1 MEFKSLNDA
10 FNYNYIKS
18 LPHLTWLDLTANE
31 KLLIE
36 LVLSFT
42 HKGLLFYMNHSTIA
56 DYLVLKDT
64 KTKAKIVGNI
74 ISELQKKG
82 YLTKE
87 QTFNYNGK
95 KGGSSVTLLVDEV
108 YLEERLHA
116 VFNPTLQS
124 TEIVTQTNED
134 FLAELEEMDEP
145 KIIPDL
151 PYLVKLD
158 STDESYKMDIEGV
171 DFNYMEFETTEGFK
185 DLLRGLMGVKALN
198 GKIGTL
204 QMMID
209 NKMNWDLN
217 TMKEAFAQ
225 VILSRGIVS

>member
-10 FNYNYIKS
+10 FTNNFIKS

-42 HKGLLFYMNHSTIA
+42 HKELPFYMNHSLIA
-56 DYLVLKDT
+56 DYLALKDT
-64 KTKAKIVGNI
+64 KNKAKTVGNI
-74 ISELQKKG
+74 IRELLKKG
-82 YLTKE
+82 YLTKQ

-108 YLEERLHA
+108 YLEERLHD

-124 TEIVTQTNED
+124 TEIVTQTNKD
-134 FLAELEEMDEP
+134 FLAELEEMDDEP

-158 STDESYKMDIEGV
+158 STDDSDEMDIEGV

-209 NKMNWDLN
+209 NKMNWDLDK
-217 TMKEAFAQ
+217 MKEAFAE
-225 VILSRGIVS
+225 VILK